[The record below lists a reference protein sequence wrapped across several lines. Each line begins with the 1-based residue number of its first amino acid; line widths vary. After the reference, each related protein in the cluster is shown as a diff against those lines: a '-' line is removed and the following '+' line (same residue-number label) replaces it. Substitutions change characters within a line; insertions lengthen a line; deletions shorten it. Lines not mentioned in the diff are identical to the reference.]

1 MIAHGHNSRMFKC
14 GLVGNTNERRPF
26 PDANKVQVPA
36 SPFEDQRLERTDFAV
51 VHASPWIGAGPGI
64 ALFRK
69 L

>member
-1 MIAHGHNSRMFKC
+1 MNVDH
-14 GLVGNTNERRPF
+14 F

-36 SPFEDQRLERTDFAV
+36 SNFEDQRLERTDFAV
-51 VHASPWIGAGPGI
+51 VHASPLIGAGPGI